1 VTDGGGEPVLV
12 LRADRL
18 RAARRVLVARQVAVS
33 AEAGD
38 VVAVEGANGSG
49 KSTLLAAAAG
59 VLPTGQAGR
68 RPASVGYAPER
79 ADVLPRLTV
88 WRWLTGLARTAG
100 LSRAEATGQA
110 AEVLARVG
118 LAGAGHQPL
127 RELSRGN
134 VQRALVAQ
142 ALVGPPELVVLDEPS
157 GGLDR
162 DGLGRVTTEIR
173 RVAGR
178 SSVVLVARHPTAPLS
193 LPAGPAWRI
202 GDGAVRT
209 EDRVG
214 DAVPVLEVE
223 TGDGEVREVS
233 EPELAAVLREAL
245 DAGLAIRRVQ
255 PVEPA
260 APPGQ
265 AASAASPAAD
275 PRADL
280 AADLAHDHAVGGAP
294 TADPGAGLTA
304 GSAAGAAPAAADA
317 PPSSVPRPVARAS
330 GPSRVF
336 HGAVHRARLL
346 AVSQWFAAPALLF
359 LIVLGIF
366 YANPVGPLLPA
377 AGFIAAVLAAIM
389 IWVSVLAHLADG
401 RLMARAFA
409 AHVGGNGRA
418 HLAAC
423 LATVP
428 FAVAATVIAVGWS
441 AFSQPLPR
449 HHFPG
454 LLLDMITLDLAAAA
468 FGVAVGALLVPP
480 LVDRAGWRI
489 CLATGLLV
497 ALLLVP
503 VSPMRPLLLLVTHPG
518 GSVAA
523 AAGLLAATAA
533 AVIGLTTA
541 TASRL
546 P

>member
-1 VTDGGGEPVLV
+1 VNDGGGEPVLV

-59 VLPTGQAGR
+59 VLPTGQAER
-68 RPASVGYAPER
+68 RSASVGYAPER

-118 LAGAGHQPL
+118 LAGAWHQPL

-162 DGLGRVTTEIR
+162 DGVGRVTTEIR

-209 EDRVG
+209 EDRAG

-233 EPELAAVLREAL
+233 EPELPAVLREAL

-260 APPGQ
+260 SAPGH
-265 AASAASPAAD
+265 AAPAASPAAD
-275 PRADL
+275 PGAAL
-280 AADLAHDHAVGGAP
+280 AADL
-294 TADPGAGLTA
+294 GAGLGADPRA
-304 GSAAGAAPAAADA
+304 GGTPTGADATPGAAPH
-317 PPSSVPRPVARAS
+317 PVARAS

-359 LIVLGIF
+359 LSVLGIF

-377 AGFIAAVLAAIM
+377 AAFIAAVLAAIM

-428 FAVAATVIAVGWS
+428 FAVAATAIAVGWS
-441 AFSQPLPR
+441 ALSQPLPR

-503 VSPMRPLLLLVTHPG
+503 VSPMRPLLLLVTHPR
-518 GSVAA
+518 GSVVA

-541 TASRL
+541 AASRL

>member
-1 VTDGGGEPVLV
+1 VADDRAEPVLV

-38 VVAVEGANGSG
+38 VVAVEGTNGSG

-88 WRWLTGLARTAG
+88 WRWLTGLARAAG
-100 LSRAEATGQA
+100 LSRAEAAGQA
-110 AEVLARVG
+110 AELLARVG
-118 LAGAGHQPL
+118 LAGAWHRPL

-142 ALVGPPELVVLDEPS
+142 ALIGPPELVVLDEPS

-162 DGLGRVTTEIR
+162 DGVGRVATEIR

-178 SSVVLVARHPTAPLS
+178 SSVVLVARHPTAPLP

-202 GDGAVRT
+202 EDGAVRT
-209 EDRVG
+209 EERAV
-214 DAVPVLEVE
+214 DALPVLVLEVE
-223 TGDGEVREVS
+223 TGNGQVREVS
-233 EPELAAVLREAL
+233 EPELPAVLRAAL
-245 DAGLAIRRVQ
+245 DAGLAVRRVQ
-255 PVEPA
+255 PVEVA
-260 APPGQ
+260 H
-265 AASAASPAAD
+265 PAAD
-275 PRADL
+275 
-280 AADLAHDHAVGGAP
+280 AAANPAAVQVTDGA
-294 TADPGAGLTA
+294 
-304 GSAAGAAPAAADA
+304 AAADA
-317 PPSSVPRPVARAS
+317 PPGAAPPQAARAS
-330 GPSRVF
+330 APRRIF

-366 YANPVGPLLPA
+366 YADPVGPLLPA
-377 AGFIAAVLAAIM
+377 AAFTAAVLTAIM

-401 RLMARAFA
+401 RLMARALA

-428 FAVAATVIAVGWS
+428 FAVAATALAVGWS
-441 AFSQPLPR
+441 ALSQPPPR
-449 HHFPG
+449 HGYPG
-454 LLLDMITLDLAAAA
+454 LFLDMITLDLAAAA

-489 CLATGLLV
+489 CLATGLLA

-518 GSVAA
+518 GSVVA
-523 AAGLLAATAA
+523 AAGLLAVVAA

-541 TASRL
+541 AASRL
-546 P
+546 L

>member
-1 VTDGGGEPVLV
+1 VADDSGEPVLV

-18 RAARRVLVARQVAVS
+18 RAARRVLVARQVEVS

-100 LSRAEATGQA
+100 LSRAEAAGQA
-110 AEVLARVG
+110 AELLARVG
-118 LAGAGHQPL
+118 LAGAWHRPL

-134 VQRALVAQ
+134 LQRALMAQ

-162 DGLGRVTTEIR
+162 DGVGRVATEIR

-178 SSVVLVARHPTAPLS
+178 SSVVLVARHPTAPLP

-202 GDGAVRT
+202 EDGSVRT
-209 EDRVG
+209 EDRRA
-214 DAVPVLEVE
+214 DAGPVVEVE
-223 TGDGEVREVS
+223 TGDGQVRAVS
-233 EPELAAVLREAL
+233 ELELPTVLRAAL

-255 PVEPA
+255 PAE
-260 APPGQ
+260 
-265 AASAASPAAD
+265 SAAVAERETVAE
-275 PRADL
+275 RE
-280 AADLAHDHAVGGAP
+280 AVAE
-294 TADPGAGLTA
+294 PGAAL
-304 GSAAGAAPAAADA
+304 
-317 PPSSVPRPVARAS
+317 RLVARAH
-330 GPSRVF
+330 GLSRIF

-377 AGFIAAVLAAIM
+377 AAFTAAVLAAIM

-409 AHVGGNGRA
+409 AHVGGRGRA
-418 HLAAC
+418 HLAAS

-428 FAVAATVIAVGWS
+428 FAVAATAAAVGWS
-441 AFSQPLPR
+441 ALSQPYPR
-449 HHFPG
+449 GNYPG
-454 LLLDMITLDLAAAA
+454 LLLDMITLHLAAAA

-480 LVDRAGWRI
+480 LVDRAGWRV
-489 CLATGLLV
+489 CLATALLV

-518 GSVAA
+518 GSVLA
-523 AAGLLAATAA
+523 AAGLLAVVAA

-546 P
+546 L